1 MPRRAVVPL
10 FGRPAADPNAFEVL
24 RKCVFTLASLRRTP
38 QLFKVRVDGLELQ
51 GLADGLAREFTQT
64 GEVDLTHTNVHA
76 VAGLLKLW
84 LRKLPA
90 PALTFELYGE
100 WTSELNVPTLATSDD
115 VLAQNLRKVAAKL
128 PSGHFEVCVL
138 LFANLHAVDGSGG
151 LAKAFTPLLLRPRG
165 ETVAGAAESAQR
177 RLKVVTTL
185 IRLAPKVFPAA
196 PPLPEPQS
204 HAALAAVEAAAAAG
218 DRTQLDLTLR
228 PQVRAMLRRAIPRR
242 AIL

>member
-1 MPRRAVVPL
+1 ML
-10 FGRPAADPNAFEVL
+10 EVL
-24 RKCVFTLASLRRTP
+24 RSCVTKLASPRTP

-138 LFANLHAVDGSGG
+138 LFALLHAVDGSGG

-177 RLKVVTTL
+177 RQKVVSTL
-185 IRLAPKVFPAA
+185 IHWRQNLPEAPAA
-196 PPLPEPQS
+196 RAAVARRSRRRRGRRRRRRRP
-204 HAALAAVEAAAAAG
+204 HAARFDAS
-218 DRTQLDLTLR
+218 
-228 PQVRAMLRRAIPRR
+228 PRR
-242 AIL
+242 SGQPRGERGEHVISIAHDAPLSAPG

>member
-24 RKCVFTLASLRRTP
+24 RSCVTKLASNRRTP

-51 GLADGLAREFTQT
+51 GLADGLAREFTST
-64 GEVDLTHTNVHA
+64 GEVDLNHTNVHA

-90 PALTFELYGE
+90 PALTFELYSE

-128 PSGHFEVCVL
+128 PSGHFEECVL
-138 LFANLHAVDGSGG
+138 LFALHHAVDGHRACRGPFWQFDAG
-151 LAKAFTPLLLRPRG
+151 IPRG
-165 ETVAGAAESAQR
+165 IDFLRTPISLKIGRQHTHGRMQHGVRVA
-177 RLKVVTTL
+177 LPL
-185 IRLAPKVFPAA
+185 IDHRV
-196 PPLPEPQS
+196 
-204 HAALAAVEAAAAAG
+204 
-218 DRTQLDLTLR
+218 
-228 PQVRAMLRRAIPRR
+228 
-242 AIL
+242 